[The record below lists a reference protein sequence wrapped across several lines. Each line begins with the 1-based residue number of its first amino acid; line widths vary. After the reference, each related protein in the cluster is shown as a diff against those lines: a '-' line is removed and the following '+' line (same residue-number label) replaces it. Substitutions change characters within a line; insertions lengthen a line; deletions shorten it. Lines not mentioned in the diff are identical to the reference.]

1 MPDTDTHDELAVV
14 AEVPEPA
21 AQRVFDTLY
30 EADLSPVYLPSPD
43 IDLIRHPN
51 FTPTVP
57 IAVPR
62 ELADRAREV
71 LRYDNAK
78 RRPRQRHLGDMVRR
92 QLLASGII
100 AAVGAGILR
109 LLAGSWSKVSPVHV
123 IVLALGALAATS
135 FVFHVGQFV
144 QDSPDEDI

>member
-1 MPDTDTHDELAVV
+1 MPDTDTHDELTVV

-21 AQRVFDTLY
+21 SQRVFDLLY
-30 EADLSPVYLPSPD
+30 DADLSPVYLPSPD

-57 IAVPR
+57 IAVPD
-62 ELADRAREV
+62 EHTDRAREV
-71 LRYDNAK
+71 LHLDELK
-78 RRPRQRHLGDMVRR
+78 RRSRERNLGDLLRR

-100 AAVGAGILR
+100 TAIGAGILR
-109 LLAGSWSKVSPVHV
+109 LLAGSWTKVSPVHV
-123 IVLALGALAATS
+123 LVLALGSLAATS
-135 FVFHVGQFV
+135 FVFHVSEIV